1 MWITMCDLIAWRY
14 SEFESMNIQL
24 HVCYL
29 YRTVGF
35 ICLGFNTD
43 ILNIIEN
50 IRISKMWFRKPN

>member
-1 MWITMCDLIAWRY
+1 MSYVIAWHY
-14 SEFESMNIQL
+14 SEFKSMNI
-24 HVCYL
+24 HKVHACYL